1 MTALLS
7 AWVWLALG
15 PVAVEGNTDC
25 PAAADIAARVAAL
38 LPAAHTTDAPDVARL
53 DDDATGALR
62 VTLSRPDGTPLGE
75 RALARTFTCDD
86 LAAAVA
92 VVVAAWESDVHPEFQ
107 PTPAP
112 APSPAPSL
120 AVTPTTPPVA
130 RARTPTKFDVG
141 AAVSGSLAPTSG
153 GAGPALGAVLAGS
166 WTPARGRVGVR
177 LTLATTTLR
186 DLSLASGQVSWR
198 RFEAALGP
206 QVRLTTAERRWALD
220 LHADAR
226 LAWLTATGDGF
237 TNDSSA
243 GGVDPG
249 LGAGVRVLRVQGDVA
264 PWLELSVDGW
274 PRSQQAY
281 ATPSGASVTLPR
293 LDATLALGLSVCSC
307 P

>member
-7 AWVWLALG
+7 AWVWLVLG
-15 PVAVEGNTDC
+15 PVAVEGNAAC
-25 PAAADIAARVAAL
+25 PTATDIAARVAAL
-38 LPAAHTTDAPDVARL
+38 LPAAHTTDAPDVVRL
-53 DDDATGALR
+53 DDDAAGALR
-62 VTLSRPDGTPLGE
+62 VTLNRPDGTPLGE
-75 RALARTFTCDD
+75 RALARTFSCDD

-107 PTPAP
+107 PAPMP
-112 APSPAPSL
+112 APSI
-120 AVTPTTPPVA
+120 AVMLTSPPVA

-153 GAGPALGAVLAGS
+153 GAGPALGVLLAGS
-166 WTPARGRVGVR
+166 WTPARSRVGVR

-186 DLSLASGQVSWR
+186 DLSLAGGHVSWR
-198 RFEAALGP
+198 RFEAGLGP
-206 QVRLTTAERRWALD
+206 QLRLTSAAKRWALD

-226 LAWLTATGDGF
+226 LAWLTAAGDGF

-243 GGVDPG
+243 GSPDPG
-249 LGAGVRVLRVQGDVA
+249 LGAGVRVLRLRGDVV
-264 PWLELSVDGW
+264 PWLELAAGGW
-274 PRSQQAY
+274 PRRQQAY

-293 LDATLALGLSVCSC
+293 LDATLALGLSFCGC